1 MESFSRLR
9 IGLIGCG
16 AFGESHLAAFAAI
29 PHARITA
36 VTDIAP
42 DRAHRA
48 AERHGIPHVAR
59 DFHELVAMPEV
70 DAVSVVTTEAHHLQP
85 VLAAL
90 EQGKHV
96 FVEKPMAT
104 NVEDAQQMIDAA
116 AKRGLILMPGHLLRF
131 EPKYATVKAQLTA
144 GRLGRILS
152 MYTRRNRPKWQGRI
166 YKRTPLVLETAIHD
180 IDTMLWYAG
189 AKVESVWGWEVSAE
203 AGTQADLFCGVLR
216 FEGGA
221 VGMLQTSWMLPDKT
235 PFLDD
240 SMQVMTT
247 SGVANIDVLNSGLTL
262 WTEDGAEGPDVSYE
276 PRLFNAAY
284 GALREELSYFALCG
298 LENRQPAILTAG
310 DGLEAVRVSLALVQA
325 AAEGHEI
332 RL

>member
-16 AFGESHLAAFAAI
+16 AFGESHLAAFEAI

-36 VTDIAP
+36 VTDVAP
-42 DRAHRA
+42 DRARSA
-48 AERHGIPHVAR
+48 AERHGIPHVVR
-59 DFHELVAMPEV
+59 DFQELVARPDI
-70 DAVSVVTTEAHHLQP
+70 DAVSVVTTEDQHLEP

-90 EQGKHV
+90 EHGKHV

-104 NVEDAQQMIDAA
+104 TVADAQRMVDAA
-116 AKRGLILMPGHLLRF
+116 AKHRLILMPGHLLRF

-152 MYTRRNRPKWQGRI
+152 MYTRRNRPKWQGHI

-180 IDTMLWYAG
+180 IDTMLWYVG
-189 AKVESVWGWEVSAE
+189 AKVTSVWGWQVSAE

-221 VGMLQTSWMLPDKT
+221 VGMIQTSWMLPNKT

-262 WTEDGAEGPDVSYE
+262 WTEEGAEGPDVSYE

-284 GALREELSYFALCG
+284 GALREELAYFSLCC
-298 LENRQPAILTAG
+298 LENRQPTILTAT
-310 DGLEAVRVSLALVQA
+310 DGLEAIRVSLALVQA
-325 AAEGHEI
+325 ATEGREAQ
-332 RL
+332 L